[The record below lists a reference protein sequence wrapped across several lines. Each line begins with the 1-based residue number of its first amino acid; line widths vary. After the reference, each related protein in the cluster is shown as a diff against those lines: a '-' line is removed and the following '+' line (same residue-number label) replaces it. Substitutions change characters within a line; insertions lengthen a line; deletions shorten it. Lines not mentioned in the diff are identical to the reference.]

1 MNLNRATLLRE
12 SAPAARSESAAASL
26 LQESRRGEG
35 GGEESRV
42 GGGSADGR
50 IEPNIGSIVT
60 GAIESIFSQENVQ
73 IHETLKGFFF

>member
-26 LQESRRGEG
+26 LQESRRTETGGREG

-60 GAIESIFSQENVQ
+60 GAIESIFS
-73 IHETLKGFFF
+73 

>member
-26 LQESRRGEG
+26 LQESRRTETGGGEG

-42 GGGSADGR
+42 GGGSAYVRDGR

-60 GAIESIFSQENVQ
+60 GAIESIFS
-73 IHETLKGFFF
+73 

>member
-12 SAPAARSESAAASL
+12 SAPAARGESAAAAL
-26 LQESRRGEG
+26 LQESRRTETG
-35 GGEESRV
+35 GGREESRV

-60 GAIESIFSQENVQ
+60 GAIESIFS
-73 IHETLKGFFF
+73 

>member
-26 LQESRRGEG
+26 LQESRRG
-35 GGEESRV
+35 GEESRV

-60 GAIESIFSQENVQ
+60 GAIESIIS
-73 IHETLKGFFF
+73 